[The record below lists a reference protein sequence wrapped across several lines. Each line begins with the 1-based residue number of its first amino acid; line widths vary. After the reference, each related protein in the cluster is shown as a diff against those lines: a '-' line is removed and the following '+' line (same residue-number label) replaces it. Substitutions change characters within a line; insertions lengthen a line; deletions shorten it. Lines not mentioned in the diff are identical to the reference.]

1 VTSVAQADVNREGRI
16 RRSGRKFEAS
26 RPAGGRP
33 KPEDEFLGDQMT
45 GVSRTRIRDVAAEAD
60 RERAIQGDAD
70 RGPCRDG
77 CVLTVTQFQVAD
89 LRLAEADPP
98 PELALCQPS
107 SQSR

>member
-1 VTSVAQADVNREGRI
+1 
-16 RRSGRKFEAS
+16 
-26 RPAGGRP
+26 
-33 KPEDEFLGDQMT
+33 MT
-45 GVSRTRIRDVAAEAD
+45 GVSRTGVRDVAAEAD

-70 RGPCRDG
+70 RGPRCDG

-89 LRLAEADPP
+89 LGLSETDPP